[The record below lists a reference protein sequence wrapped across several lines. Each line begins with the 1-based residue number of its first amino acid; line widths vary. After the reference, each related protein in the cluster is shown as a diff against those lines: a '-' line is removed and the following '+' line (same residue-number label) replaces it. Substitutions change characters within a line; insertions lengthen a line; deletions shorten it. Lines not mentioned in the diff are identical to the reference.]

1 MNEDLEQRL
10 GEERN
15 LWVATARPDGRP
27 HLTPVWFAFW
37 DGRVYICISSNSVKA
52 RNLASNPG
60 VAFSLEDGVKP
71 LIGEGQAEVV
81 ETPWPEVVATIFQD
95 KYAWDIL
102 DDADYDLLVAIRPR
116 KWLAW

>member
-1 MNEDLEQRL
+1 MNQDHEQRL
-10 GEERN
+10 QEERN

-37 DGRVYICISSNSVKA
+37 EGRVYICISSGSVKA
-52 RNLASNPG
+52 RNLASNPQ
-60 VAFSLEDGVKP
+60 VAFSLEEGVKP
-71 LIGEGQAEVV
+71 LIGEGEAGVMAA
-81 ETPWPEVVATIFQD
+81 PWPEAVEAIFED
-95 KYAWDIL
+95 KYGWDIL